1 MNAITINLNSIK
13 MTDEQF
19 YELCQNNRDLRF
31 ERNVEGK
38 LIIMAP
44 TGGGTGKRNFDLNL
58 QLGKWNEQKQ
68 LGICFDSSTGF
79 KLPNGA
85 DRSADVAWIPVN
97 KWNNLTQEQQEK
109 FLPLCPDFVI
119 ELRSPSDDL
128 KTLQDKMT
136 SDPASA
142 KDANASS
149 FKSGNP
155 FSICS
160 WGKPPRPQCFT
171 NGLARE
177 RARMQEYLDNG
188 TRLGWL
194 INRKNR
200 QVEVYRQG
208 QVKEI
213 LNNPDSLSGEDVLT
227 DFSLKLESI
236 W

>member
-44 TGGGTGKRNFDLNL
+44 TGGGTGKRNFDLIL
-58 QLGKWNEQKQ
+58 QLGKWNEQKH

-85 DRSADVAWIPVN
+85 DRSPDVAWVPVS

-128 KTLQDKMT
+128 KTLQDKM
-136 SDPASA
+136 
-142 KDANASS
+142 
-149 FKSGNP
+149 
-155 FSICS
+155 
-160 WGKPPRPQCFT
+160 
-171 NGLARE
+171 
-177 RARMQEYLDNG
+177 QEYLDNG

-208 QVKEI
+208 KDKEI
-213 LNNPDSLSGEDVLT
+213 LNNPDSLSGEDILT
-227 DFSLKLESI
+227 NFSLKLESI